1 MPKLKK
7 KKTSE
12 MTDKELLKE
21 LFPKEV
27 IKKLHKVAL
36 AARKKRKK

>member
-1 MPKLKK
+1 MGKLKK
-7 KKTSE
+7 KTHE

-27 IKKLHKVAL
+27 IKHLRQVAV